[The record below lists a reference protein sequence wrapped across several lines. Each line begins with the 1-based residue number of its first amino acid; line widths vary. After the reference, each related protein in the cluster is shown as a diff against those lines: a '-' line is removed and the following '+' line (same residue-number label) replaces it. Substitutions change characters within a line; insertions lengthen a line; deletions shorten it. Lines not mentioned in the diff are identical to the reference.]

1 MYWSFPGH
9 LHAKHLMFGVFLGVL
24 RLDLSKL
31 SEKQRRY
38 CMANAQ
44 RHIDANLLILNE
56 NHLALTK
63 DGLFVSDMVMS
74 DLIMI

>member
-1 MYWSFPGH
+1 
-9 LHAKHLMFGVFLGVL
+9 
-24 RLDLSKL
+24 
-31 SEKQRRY
+31 
-38 CMANAQ
+38 MANAQ
-44 RHIDANLLILNE
+44 RHIDANLLKLNE